1 MPVLV
6 RPIAEA
12 DYAPVARLV
21 AEAAPEQAAQVAGW
35 RQADAQAD
43 PARRTVR
50 YLALYGEPPE
60 LVGYGA
66 FWLVHGQ
73 HYRIDLLVAP
83 AWRRRGVG
91 GRLLSRL
98 VDALVERGATS
109 LQARA
114 DEEDLET
121 LTFLRSYGFV
131 ETQRMVRLRLELAG
145 AKLELARQL
154 EPRLARQGLAL
165 TDLAYER
172 AHTPEYLHRLHDL
185 HVAGLPDWPRAEP
198 GPAPA
203 LAFDEF
209 QRRFAQR
216 ALLPEGCFVARQ
228 GDLYVGYSGL
238 AADAAAPGQLI
249 AAGTVVRPA
258 WRQRGIAT
266 ALKLRTVAYAQR
278 CGYASTIAHTAS
290 PTMLAI
296 DERLGFR
303 RERAEVRLL
312 FRL

>member
-1 MPVLV
+1 MPVIV
-6 RPIAEA
+6 RSIADA
-12 DYAPVARLV
+12 DYDSIARLV

-35 RQADAQAD
+35 RQADAQAG

-50 YLALYGEPPE
+50 YLALYGEPPQ

-91 GRLLSRL
+91 GRLLGRL

-109 LQARA
+109 IQARA
-114 DEEDLET
+114 DEENLEM

-131 ETQRMVRLRLELAG
+131 ETQRMVRMRLDLFRAD
-145 AKLELARQL
+145 LELARQL

-165 TDLAYER
+165 TDMAYER
-172 AHTPEYLHRLHDL
+172 AHTPEYLRRLYDL

-203 LAFDEF
+203 LAFDDF
-209 QRRFAQR
+209 QRRFDQR
-216 ALLPEGCFVARQ
+216 ALLLEGCFIARQ
-228 GDLYVGYSGL
+228 GDLYVGYSGV
-238 AADAAAPGQLI
+238 AADLSAPGQLI

-266 ALKLRTVAYAQR
+266 ALKLRVVAYAQR
-278 CGYASTIAHTAS
+278 RGSASIIAHTAS

-296 DERLGFR
+296 NERLGFQ

-312 FRL
+312 LRL